1 MKKVLQKPDLSGR
14 LVNWAVELGQ
24 FDIEFHPRTAIK
36 GQVLADFL
44 VEFCNIPEAEEL
56 PKESTWVVFVD
67 GSSTRGRSGVRVLL
81 RNPEGQ
87 EFGFAVKLDF
97 VTTNNEAEYEAVIA
111 GLALS
116 REMGATNVKI
126 LSDSQVVV
134 GQVQG
139 QFEAQEDRMARYLE
153 EVRRFQSYFE
163 RFVIT
168 KIPLEE
174 NIRADEFSKI
184 ASGTEEEIEASRRQI
199 IILTEPSIAP
209 RTKVMEA
216 DSAPE
221 EPEWARDIIQFLRN
235 GLLPEEKGRG
245 SEGEDTSSTVLPSQ
259 GDTVQKR
266 IFRTPAQ
273 MPLQGRV

>member
-1 MKKVLQKPDLSGR
+1 MRKVSQKSELSGR
-14 LVNWAVELGQ
+14 LVNWAMELGQ

-67 GSSTRGRSGVRVLL
+67 GSSTQGRSGVGVLL
-81 RNPEGQ
+81 KNPEGQ
-87 EFGFAVKLDF
+87 EFGFTVKLDF
-97 VTTNNEAEYEAVIA
+97 VTMNNEAEYEVVIA

-126 LSDSQVVV
+126 QSDSQVVV

-163 RFVIT
+163 RFAIT
-168 KIPLEE
+168 KIPREK

-184 ASGTEEEIEASRRQI
+184 TSGTEEEIEASRRQI
-199 IILTEPSIAP
+199 IVLTEPSIAP
-209 RTKVMEA
+209 RTNVMEV
-216 DSAPE
+216 DSAPD
-221 EPEWARDIIQFLRN
+221 EPEWAREIIQFLRN
-235 GLLPEEKGRG
+235 GLLPEDKVAAR
-245 SEGEDTSSTVLPSQ
+245 
-259 GDTVQKR
+259 
-266 IFRTPAQ
+266 
-273 MPLQGRV
+273 RVKI